1 MTFDA
6 TGLLTFLLAIVPGF
20 IAQQSRHSISPRSLE
35 QKTVLEETGEYV
47 LNSVFVHLFLLT
59 TFRIAIGIWKPSI
72 LAGASIALRQKEF
85 LPWAWDHH
93 YLMLVYF
100 LLSLGVGFVL
110 GIVRGV
116 LALNQ
121 PIRKWLLD
129 FRWFREHLAKV
140 GILSFLQEEPVWYG
154 VLRQDHKDQITF
166 VRATMKERGDVYTG
180 ELKSY
185 GILRDSER
193 QKDFF
198 LINAYYAASSDVPFR
213 QIDADGILLNF
224 ADVKVVEVMKRLVV
238 KNPSAKSQPATNE
251 QSTSARP
258 PTH

>member
-6 TGLLTFLLAIVPGF
+6 TGLLIFLLAIVPGF

-47 LNSVFVHLFLLT
+47 LNSVFVHLLLLT
-59 TFRIAIGIWKPSI
+59 TFRVIIGIWEPSI
-72 LAGASIALRQKEF
+72 LATASVALRQRE
-85 LPWAWDHH
+85 LLGWAWDHH
-93 YLMLVYF
+93 YLTLVYF
-100 LLSLGVGFVL
+100 LMSLVVGFAL
-110 GIVRGV
+110 GILRGV

-121 PIRKWLLD
+121 PTRKWLLD
-129 FRWFREHLAKV
+129 FRWFRGCLAKV
-140 GILSFLQEEPVWYG
+140 GVLSFLQEEPVWYG
-154 VLRQDHKDQITF
+154 VLRQNHKDEITF
-166 VRATMKERGDVYTG
+166 IRARMKGRGDVYTG

-198 LINAYYAASSDVPFR
+198 LINAHYAASSDVPFR

-224 ADVKVVEVMKRLVV
+224 ADVEVIEVMKRLVV
-238 KNPSAKSQPATNE
+238 RNPSNE
-251 QSTSARP
+251 P
-258 PTH
+258 

>member
-6 TGLLTFLLAIVPGF
+6 AGLLIFLLAIVPGF

-47 LNSVFVHLFLLT
+47 LNSVFVHLLLLT
-59 TFRIAIGIWKPSI
+59 TFRITVGIWNPSV
-72 LAGASIALRQKEF
+72 LATVNFALRQKE
-85 LPWAWDHH
+85 LLAWAWDHH
-93 YLMLVYF
+93 YLLLVYF

-121 PIRKWLLD
+121 PIRRWLLD
-129 FRWFREHLAKV
+129 FRWFREPLAKV

-154 VLRQDHKDQITF
+154 VLRQNHKDEITF
-166 VRATMKERGDVYTG
+166 IRAKMKERGDVYTG

-198 LINAYYAASSDVPFR
+198 LINAHYAASSDVPFR

-224 ADVKVVEVMKRLVV
+224 ADVEAMEVMKRLVV
-238 KNPSAKSQPATNE
+238 KNPSDKN
-251 QSTSARP
+251 STGN
-258 PTH
+258 